1 MTNVTSTKEREE
13 ENLGKIHRKLHSPA
27 LAGNEESMSPYYAA
41 ARLWLDAIIDPLDG
55 FARGRHP
62 GLDPGWISMGIEAAQ
77 QAPATR
83 EFNMGVL
90 QT

>member
-1 MTNVTSTKEREE
+1 MIRKASLPAVGRYEE
-13 ENLGKIHRKLHSPA
+13 TI
-27 LAGNEESMSPYYAA
+27 SPYYAA
-41 ARLWLDAIIDPLDG
+41 AG
-55 FARGRHP
+55 P
-62 GLDPGWISMGIEAAQ
+62 GLDPGWLDAVIDPLDTRTWISLGIEAAS

>member
-1 MTNVTSTKEREE
+1 MRTPNKFRA
-13 ENLGKIHRKLHSPA
+13 KY
-27 LAGNEESMSPYYAA
+27 EESMSPYYAA
-41 ARLWLDAIIDPLDG
+41 AGPGLEPGWLDATIDSLDT
-55 FARGRHP
+55 RI
-62 GLDPGWISMGIEAAQ
+62 WIRMGIEAAS

>member
-1 MTNVTSTKEREE
+1 MSHLKW
-13 ENLGKIHRKLHSPA
+13 S
-27 LAGNEESMSPYYAA
+27 LAN
-41 ARLWLDAIIDPLDG
+41 IDPRDT
-55 FARGRHP
+55 RT
-62 GLDPGWISMGIEAAQ
+62 WISLGIEAAS

>member
-1 MTNVTSTKEREE
+1 
-13 ENLGKIHRKLHSPA
+13 
-27 LAGNEESMSPYYAA
+27 MSPDTRLPAEGRAA
-41 ARLWLDAIIDPLDG
+41 GPGLDPGWLDAIIDPLDG
-55 FARGRHP
+55 LVRGRHP

>member
-1 MTNVTSTKEREE
+1 MN
-13 ENLGKIHRKLHSPA
+13 
-27 LAGNEESMSPYYAA
+27 PYDAA
-41 ARLWLDAIIDPLDG
+41 SRLWLDAVIDPLDT
-55 FARGRHP
+55 RT
-62 GLDPGWISMGIEAAQ
+62 WISLGIEAAS

>member
-1 MTNVTSTKEREE
+1 MKTQ
-13 ENLGKIHRKLHSPA
+13 I
-27 LAGNEESMSPYYAA
+27 
-41 ARLWLDAIIDPLDG
+41 WLV
-55 FARGRHP
+55 
-62 GLDPGWISMGIEAAQ
+62 IEAAS